1 MYPLI
6 KIVNRNCPK
15 WQQQGGLITGQT
27 AGEVAEMEDAS
38 TEFTEKHQP
47 EETE

>member
-15 WQQQGGLITGQT
+15 WQHKGGLITGQT
-27 AGEVAEMEDAS
+27 AEEVGEVEDAS
-38 TEFTEKHQP
+38 TDFLKKHQP